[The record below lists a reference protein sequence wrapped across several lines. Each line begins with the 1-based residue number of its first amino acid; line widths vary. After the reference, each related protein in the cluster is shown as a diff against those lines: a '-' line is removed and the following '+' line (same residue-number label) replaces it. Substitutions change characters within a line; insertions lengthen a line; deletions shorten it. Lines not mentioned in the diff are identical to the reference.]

1 MLLTLL
7 LAGLLLAACNRG
19 EAQSPPPTIRAPKP
33 TFTPTVN
40 EAAAAQTSQGQPA
53 PAQAAQAQPVTD
65 PNTAAPANQ
74 DGGQAQANA
83 APPAPPTGAKVVVNT
98 PLVNA
103 RSGPGLDFDVVAVV
117 ERGEEFDITGKSAD
131 GQWWRVC
138 CTADGETVWII
149 DQLVDTDG
157 PVDAV
162 PVVDAS
168 DVPAPVF
175 SPGKV
180 KAEVNIPLLNA
191 RSGPNA
197 TADLIA
203 IVEGGETFDVL
214 AANDARDW
222 YQVCCVEGQ
231 EAWLAAEYVTIQG
244 PAGSVPIFGQEPAQP
259 QEVAAVDPASFT
271 FDLTEQEQFAETTG
285 VRIYLFATDDGARAL
300 EGYSALVTKDG
311 QKKTVDEVSFG
322 GQPGFTWP
330 FQDARQRAQNW
341 KVEFPG
347 EAPAGVW
354 VVQIIDGDGKPVGPA
369 ATFTLTADDPNQE
382 LYVRY
387 ERR

>member
-1 MLLTLL
+1 LL
-7 LAGLLLAACNRG
+7 
-19 EAQSPPPTIRAPKP
+19 P
-33 TFTPTVN
+33 
-40 EAAAAQTSQGQPA
+40 
-53 PAQAAQAQPVTD
+53 
-65 PNTAAPANQ
+65 
-74 DGGQAQANA
+74 

-222 YQVCCVEGQ
+222 YQVCCVLGAADAEGQ
-231 EAWLAAEYVTIQG
+231 PTTPAWVASSVVT
-244 PAGSVPIFGQEPAQP
+244 
-259 QEVAAVDPASFT
+259 T
-271 FDLTEQEQFAETTG
+271 TTG
-285 VRIYLFATDDGARAL
+285 VPDLAVVSADPILEDGLEATWDVDWECRSDRCAVKECKATVTATADSPDQQYLQVEHKLTWDDACFNEDSWIFEVDRYTGKERTGDFADNFL
-300 EGYSALVTKDG
+300 YSYWIGSDP
-311 QKKTVDEVSFG
+311 DEVNGVYRYSDDQG
-322 GQPGFTWP
+322 IAVWCS
-330 FQDARQRAQNW
+330 DEED
-341 KVEFPG
+341 VEI
-347 EAPAGVW
+347 EE
-354 VVQIIDGDGKPVGPA
+354 GDGWTTIYQGSTCHDVKTGVLVLLEYTKRWLYTGEYDGNTYNRAYFGDSETLEQRLVDTNIDMEFVTPV
-369 ATFTLTADDPNQE
+369 E
-382 LYVRY
+382 
-387 ERR
+387 